1 MREMITAE
9 NNEKNPRVCVLDAS
23 TYLGF
28 CLVKK
33 LLIRGYI
40 VHAAVRIN
48 GEKEIVKKIAGLER
62 TEKGRLTMFTVDI
75 LDYHSILE
83 ALRLC
88 CGLFCCLDSPDK
100 YDGKMVDSEV
110 RGTINVLEGCA
121 QTQSIHKI
129 VFTSSLTAA
138 VWTQNICSQ
147 QDVDER
153 SWSDPDFCTKFKLW
167 YALAKTLC
175 EKAAWALAMDR
186 MLNMVCINAGLVTG
200 PDVARLNPQPT
211 LSYLQGAEQMY
222 VNGVL
227 ATVDINFVADVHI
240 RAFEDSSTSGR
251 YFCFDQI
258 VNSEAEAVKLAKCLS
273 PLISI
278 PSRYEWQESE
288 VHGERLRN
296 KKLSKL
302 IAY

>member
-1 MREMITAE
+1 MRENITFTAE
-9 NNEKNPRVCVLDAS
+9 NEKNHPRVCVLDAS
-23 TYLGF
+23 TYVGF

-33 LLIRGYI
+33 LLIRGYN

-62 TEKGRLTMFTVDI
+62 TEKGRLRMFVVDI

-83 ALRLC
+83 AFRLC
-88 CGLFCCLDSPDK
+88 CGLFCCLDSPADK

-147 QDVDER
+147 EDVDER
-153 SWSDPDFCTKFKLW
+153 SWSDPDFCTKFK
-167 YALAKTLC
+167 TLC
-175 EKAAWALAMDR
+175 ERAAWALAMDR

-227 ATVDINFVADVHI
+227 ATVDINFLADVHI
-240 RAFEDSSTSGR
+240 RVFEDSSTSGR
-251 YFCFDQI
+251 YICFDQI
-258 VNSEAEAVKLAKCLS
+258 INSEAEAVKLAKCLS

-278 PSRYEWQESE
+278 PSRHEWQESE

-296 KKLSKL
+296 KKLNKL

>member
-1 MREMITAE
+1 MREINIAE
-9 NNEKNPRVCVLDAS
+9 NEKNPRVCVLDAS
-23 TYLGF
+23 TYVGF
-28 CLVKK
+28 CLLKK
-33 LLIRGYI
+33 LLIRGYY
-40 VHAAVRIN
+40 VHAAVTKN
-48 GEKEIVKKIAGLER
+48 GEKEILKKIAALER
-62 TEKGRLTMFTVDI
+62 TEKGRLRMFSVDI

-88 CGLFCCLDSPDK
+88 CGLFCCLDNKNDE
-100 YDGKMVDSEV
+100 KMVDSEV
-110 RGTINVLEGCA
+110 RGAINVVEGCA
-121 QTQSIHKI
+121 QTQTIHKI

-138 VWTQNICSQ
+138 VWNPNISSQ
-147 QDVDER
+147 KDVDER
-153 SWSDPDFCTKFKLW
+153 SWSDPHFCTKFKLW
-167 YALAKTLC
+167 YGLAKTLS
-175 EKAAWALAMDR
+175 EKAAWGLAMDR

-227 ATVDINFVADVHI
+227 ATVDINFLVDVHI

-251 YFCFDQI
+251 YLCFDHI

-288 VHGERLRN
+288 VQVERLRN